1 MPVTLEAIQRNSSQQ
16 LNTFTGFYLTVEKDF
31 TDTNL
36 VPLRPIDIKNMEN
49 SVGRF
54 EMVPEEPAAK
64 ISDRCNN
71 LVTHTTTVAVQ
82 SVQVSATCY
91 DEILH
96 KYCYFFLAA
105 AGEVD
110 CARQRK
116 WLVDLFMKITFLSS
130 QYAAQHSM

>member
-1 MPVTLEAIQRNSSQQ
+1 MSVTLEAIQRNSSQQ

-36 VPLRPIDIKNMEN
+36 SPLRPIDIKNMEN

-96 KYCYFFLAA
+96 KHAHAHNMCLYNL
-105 AGEVD
+105 
-110 CARQRK
+110 
-116 WLVDLFMKITFLSS
+116 
-130 QYAAQHSM
+130 